1 MNVTSLID
9 VLFLLLIFFM
19 LVSALGSV
27 KTASLVLVNLPFA
40 LVGWGHR
47 RRLVREASAFGG
59 PSRFA
64 SARRGALYGLS
75 FVGLAG
81 AAIGVA
87 IALAGF
93 VGGWLP
99 VRDTIVWT
107 FAVWAI
113 GATLVIVLTDSPK

>member
-1 MNVTSLID
+1 M
-9 VLFLLLIFFM
+9 
-19 LVSALGSV
+19 G
-27 KTASLVLVNLPFA
+27 
-40 LVGWGHR
+40 LVG
-47 RRLVREASAFGG
+47 
-59 PSRFA
+59 
-64 SARRGALYGLS
+64 
-75 FVGLAG
+75 
-81 AAIGVA
+81 AIGVA